1 MCEWSEKLLPL
12 ALRPPEMEVVDVLL
26 WAASLW
32 VVVGRP
38 FPAAAAQEV
47 LVCGGPEDTA
57 AGGMGAWF
65 GTATGATGFATG
77 TEETASSEMEIK
89 TWK

>member
-1 MCEWSEKLLPL
+1 M
-12 ALRPPEMEVVDVLL
+12 
-26 WAASLW
+26 
-32 VVVGRP
+32 VGRP

-65 GTATGATGFATG
+65 GATTGATGFATG
-77 TEETASSEMEIK
+77 IEETASSEIEIK
-89 TWK
+89 TYKQQWPSRHVS